1 MKKLNL
7 NKTLVLSLV
16 LLALA
21 SCGDDRPGALDHAA
35 QEFVKL
41 ALQLG
46 EYDSDYVDAYLG
58 PPEWAAFAKENLLP
72 REELAAAIADLYE
85 DLDDMFVAEGES
97 AVRHRALLRNVRAMH
112 ARMRMAN
119 GESFSFADE
128 ARLIY
133 DAELPEYDF
142 EDFDAALEEID
153 ALIPGDGDVADRVD
167 AFMESLAI
175 PEDKVDAV
183 LGVAIDECRR
193 RTIEHIALP
202 DSEGFVLEYVNGVN
216 WSGYNWYQGDN
227 TSLMQINTDFSL
239 KIDRAIDLGCH
250 EGYPGHHV
258 WNVLVENR
266 VLGDRGW
273 IEFSI
278 YPLFSPYALIGE
290 GSANYGIDLAFPDD
304 EKIAYERDVLF
315 PSAGLDPEQA
325 TTLNQLN
332 ELKRKLA
339 HSQVATAQRYLD
351 GKITREEAIEQRRR
365 FGLSSRERAEQS
377 VRFIEQYRS
386 YVLNYSL
393 GQDIV
398 RDYIEGQ
405 GQDSDSRWGAFERML
420 TELVT
425 ASDMT
430 AD

>member
-1 MKKLNL
+1 MNRYSLPR
-7 NKTLVLSLV
+7 TFVLVLT
-16 LLALA
+16 LLAIA
-21 SCGDDRPGALDHAA
+21 ACGDDRPDALDNAA
-35 QEFVKL
+35 QQFVKL

-46 EYDSDYVDAYLG
+46 EYDKDYVDAYLG
-58 PPEWAAFAKENLLP
+58 PEDWATAAKEGLLP
-72 REELAAAIADLYE
+72 REELAAAISDLKD
-85 DLDDMFVAEGES
+85 DLDEMFVAEGES
-97 AVRHRALLRNVRAMH
+97 AVRHKALLRNVRAMD

-119 GESFSFADE
+119 GETFSFAEE
-128 ARLIY
+128 ATLVY
-133 DAELPEYDF
+133 DATLPEYDF
-142 EDFDAALEEID
+142 SDFDAALEEID
-153 ALIPGDGDVADRVD
+153 ALFPGDGDIAERVD

-175 PEDKVDAV
+175 PDGKVDEV
-183 LGVAIDECRR
+183 LGLAIEECRR
-193 RTIEHIALP
+193 RTVEHIALP
-202 DSEGFVLEYVNGVN
+202 ESEGFILEYVTGVN

-227 TSLMQINTDFSL
+227 TSLMQINQDFSL
-239 KIDRAIDLGCH
+239 KIDRAVDLGCH

-266 VLGDRGW
+266 ILSDRGW

-315 PSAGLDPEQA
+315 PRAGLDPELA
-325 TTLNQLN
+325 TTLDRLN
-332 ELKRKLA
+332 ELRKKLA
-339 HSQVATAQRYLD
+339 HSQVATAQLYLD
-351 GKITREEAIEQRRR
+351 GEIAREEAIEQRRR
-365 FGLSSRERAEQS
+365 YSLTSRERAEQS

-398 RDYIEGQ
+398 REYIEGQ
-405 GQDSDSRWGAFERML
+405 DDDSRWDAFERML

-430 AD
+430 QE